1 MKAILSTTFFSF
13 IFFLSFIIFITCP
26 SILITK
32 FLIRNFSKQDKD
44 DSEFIILFIVS
55 VFIGSFIATYLLWKN
70 IGHLFIF

>member
-1 MKAILSTTFFSF
+1 MFKTIFNPILYAMFLFFVTFISC
-13 IFFLSFIIFITCP
+13 S
-26 SILITK
+26 SILITR
-32 FLIRNFSKQDKD
+32 FIIRKFSKQDKD

>member
-1 MKAILSTTFFSF
+1 MKAILSTAFFSF

-26 SILITK
+26 SI
-32 FLIRNFSKQDKD
+32 LIRNFSKQDKD

-55 VFIGSFIATYLLWKN
+55 VFIGSFIATYLLWEN

>member
-1 MKAILSTTFFSF
+1 MFKTIFNPILYAMFLFFVTFISC
-13 IFFLSFIIFITCP
+13 S

-32 FLIRNFSKQDKD
+32 FIIRNFSKQDKD